1 MFSQLLAEITGDL
14 LTDSQEIAAVLETIG
29 RSDLLQDTTAVVVNA
44 DAGDVRIVWVSQE
57 ARPYLLSARFSRI
70 L

>member
-1 MFSQLLAEITGDL
+1 MFSQPLAEIAGDL
-14 LTDSQEIAAVLETIG
+14 LTDSQEIAAVLKTIG